1 MQEIEDERVAGSE
14 FELANAA
21 KFLSQRTS
29 MSAEAFSDRRIECA
43 VANEGLAVGG
53 GDTLAKHAVV
63 ERGASCARRAG
74 FNAVVALVECAEPGR
89 SDGGGRL
96 GAGIREIGAST
107 IAERGGCGAGIAC
120 VADLHRGSIA
130 GWMFPSARGKQSS
143 GGLTW

>member
-53 GDTLAKHAVV
+53 GDTLPSTQWSSAQLAP
-63 ERGASCARRAG
+63 RRAG
-74 FNAVVALVECAEPGR
+74 FNAVVALVECAELGR

-96 GAGIREIGAST
+96 GAGI
-107 IAERGGCGAGIAC
+107 
-120 VADLHRGSIA
+120 
-130 GWMFPSARGKQSS
+130 
-143 GGLTW
+143 